1 MIIGRK
7 RLRPASWIASNNGTP
22 ALRSSLIASSFRIES
37 LITIPQVT
45 ISPIADI
52 RFSVCPQSQSSNNAK
67 ATSIG
72 ISARTS
78 KGCRKLSNCEAR
90 IKYISNNEINRITTS
105 SSNISLL
112 EKKLPEK
119 PVSHS
124 FVSSATCFT
133 SRINLSPFCTS

>member
-1 MIIGRK
+1 MNRLTAVPTDIVPIMAIDNGFCNSEPISDENSNGTIAKIVVSEVMIIGRK

-90 IKYISNNEINRITTS
+90 IK
-105 SSNISLL
+105 
-112 EKKLPEK
+112 
-119 PVSHS
+119 
-124 FVSSATCFT
+124 
-133 SRINLSPFCTS
+133 